1 MLPGRAASGPLDQLG
16 QQGEDRRRIA
26 PRGRRFARRQADLAL
41 GHGIAGDGVHQQ
53 QDVLALIAKVF
64 GDRRGGSRRLHA
76 DQGRLVAGGHD
87 DDALGQ
93 ALRTEV
99 ALDELVHLAAALADQ
114 GDDVHVGRRIAGHH
128 AQQHALAHA
137 RSGEDPHPLPLAAGQ
152 QAVDG
157 ADAGGQRLV
166 DPRPRAGV
174 RRLAVQGSPLGQR
187 RLRLAVHG
195 PAGGADHA
203 PQQPCADPQPADG
216 LPQSH
221 AVAVANARQ
230 VAQGVQQSHC
240 VPVPGSRKPMTSA
253 SSGGVPGGIPGTLG
267 RGRGRLGRAGFPRSP
282 PTGPESRP
290 PRLSCR
296 PSAPRC
302 P

>member
-1 MLPGRAASGPLDQLG
+1 M
-16 QQGEDRRRIA
+16 
-26 PRGRRFARRQADLAL
+26 
-41 GHGIAGDGVHQQ
+41 V
-53 QDVLALIAKVF
+53 AKVF
-64 GDRRGGSRRLHA
+64 GDRRGGSGRLHA

-87 DDALGQ
+87 HHALGQ

-99 ALDELVHLAAALADQ
+99 ALDELVDLAAALADQ

-137 RSGEDPHPLPLAAGQ
+137 GPGEDSHPLPLAAGQ
-152 QAVDG
+152 QAVDRANAG
-157 ADAGGQRLV
+157 AQGLV

-174 RRLAVQGSPLGQR
+174 RRPAIERNPLGQR

-195 PAGGADHA
+195 AAGGAEHA
-203 PQQPCADPQPADG
+203 SQQPGAHAQPPRC
-216 LPQSH
+216 LPQAH

-230 VAQGVQQSHC
+230 IAQGVEQSHF
-240 VPVPGSRKPMTSA
+240 VA
-253 SSGGVPGGIPGTLG
+253 EADHLG
-267 RGRGRLGRAGFPRSP
+267 QQAACRFPAGFPRSP
-282 PTGPESRP
+282 PPAPESP
-290 PRLSCR
+290 PRRSSCR